1 MTATMTAN
9 EQLADKLEDFADKLE
24 KKIEA
29 LLRPRRENT
38 RKQRYQASSA
48 RYDAH
53 NLQNARDA
61 CLALSEAFRN
71 GTAPAELEHFKHL
84 SKIEE
89 ATRVGFTSGHGY
101 LDPIF
106 PEPDDFKDMSD
117 MAVKLRQFVFNEESD
132 TEKQDRLR
140 EQELA
145 FKLTNLRGAQIDGF
159 FPTPDTVIPQMI
171 RGMGTG
177 TFKVLEPSAGIGSI
191 ADFARDMGH
200 DVLCIE
206 RHYELCEVLDL
217 KGHNYIRGDF
227 LEIKPVPIFDM
238 VLMNPPF
245 ENNQAPKH
253 VRHAFEFLKPSGL
266 LCAVMPG
273 MATRYSESRIKALQ
287 DFAEWA
293 DNEGAGFEPLPEG
306 TFKSSFCPTGVS
318 TVLLRVTK

>member
-9 EQLADKLEDFADKLE
+9 EQLADKLDDFADKLE
-24 KKIEA
+24 KKIEG

-61 CLALSEAFRN
+61 CLVLAEAFRN

-106 PEPDDFKDMSD
+106 PEADDFKDKSEL
-117 MAVKLRQFVFNEESD
+117 AVKLRQFVFNEESES
-132 TEKQDRLR
+132 EKQDRLKD
-140 EQELA
+140 QELA
-145 FKLTNLRGAQIDGF
+145 FKLTNLRGAKIDGF
-159 FPTPDTVIPQMI
+159 FPTPDNIIPQMI
-171 RGMGTG
+171 RGIPASGL
-177 TFKVLEPSAGIGSI
+177 KVLEPSAGIGSI

-200 DVLCIE
+200 DVLCVE
-206 RHYELCEVLDL
+206 MHYELCGVLEL

-227 LEIKPVPIFDM
+227 LEIKPVPIFDL

-245 ENNQAPKH
+245 ENSQAPKH
-253 VRHAFEFLKPSGL
+253 VRHAFEFLKPDGY
-266 LCAVMPG
+266 LCAIMPG
-273 MATRYSESRIKALQ
+273 MATRYSESRIKTLQ

-293 DNEGAGFEPLPEG
+293 DNEGGRFEPLPEG
-306 TFKSSFCPTGVS
+306 AFKGSFCPTGVS
-318 TVLLRVTK
+318 TVLFRVMK